1 MTKRRLKNAL
11 YATLV
16 MAVFFGLIGL
26 MTWLTKH
33 HWLLTKYIVFG
44 VLLSAIWV
52 VIYGM
57 VSITNKD

>member
-26 MTWLTKH
+26 MTWLTEN
-33 HWLLTKYIVFG
+33 HWVIMKYVAVG
-44 VLLSAIWV
+44 VLISVIWV
-52 VIYGM
+52 MIYGM
-57 VSITNKD
+57 VSLTNKD